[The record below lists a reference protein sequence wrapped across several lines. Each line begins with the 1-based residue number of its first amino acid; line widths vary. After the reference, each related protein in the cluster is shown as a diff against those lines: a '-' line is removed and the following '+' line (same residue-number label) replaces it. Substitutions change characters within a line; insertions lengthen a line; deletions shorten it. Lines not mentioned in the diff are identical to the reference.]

1 MQHCGIARK
10 RNNIQSCDSE
20 VPEFNETGKMRGI
33 LQLLVLNDNVFN
45 TKLLL
50 DWVNLKIQ
58 QTKGKIRHHTDKF
71 HVKVTHVV
79 LYRVTP
85 VRANLYDNDNP
96 TNSHKNHHVCYN
108 NQLT

>member
-1 MQHCGIARK
+1 MKLA
-10 RNNIQSCDSE
+10 
-20 VPEFNETGKMRGI
+20 KMRGI

-96 TNSHKNHHVCYN
+96 TNSHKKSSCMLQQPTHIKKAAV
-108 NQLT
+108 